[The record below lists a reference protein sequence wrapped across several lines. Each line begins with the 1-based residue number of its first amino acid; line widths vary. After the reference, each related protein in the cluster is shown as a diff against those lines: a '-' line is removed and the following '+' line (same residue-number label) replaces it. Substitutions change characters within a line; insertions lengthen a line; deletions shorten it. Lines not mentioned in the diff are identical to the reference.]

1 MAGYLKRYIVV
12 EGPIGVGKTSLTGML
27 AEEFGFRTV
36 LEKAEENP
44 FLPRYYKD
52 PARFALQTQIFF
64 LLSRYGQQKELA
76 QQDLFSSGVVCDYL
90 FAKDRIFASVALE
103 SDELA
108 LYNQLFS
115 ALDARVPR
123 PDLVIFLQAP
133 SDVLLTRIR
142 ARGREYEREVSREYL
157 QAVNEAYNRFFF
169 MYDETPLLVI
179 NTAEVDFVKRPEDF
193 QDLVREIRRMRKGTQ
208 FYVPLGS
215 G

>member
-1 MAGYLKRYIVV
+1 MATGEKRYIVV
-12 EGPIGVGKTSLTGML
+12 EGPIGVGKTSLTERL
-27 AEEFGFRTV
+27 AAEFGFRTV
-36 LEKAEENP
+36 MEKVEENP

-52 PARFALQTQIFF
+52 PARFAMQTQLFF
-64 LLSRYGQQKELA
+64 LLSRYGQQKELS

-103 SDELA
+103 SDELL

-115 ALDARVPR
+115 TLDARIPK

-133 SDVLLTRIR
+133 SDVLLSRIKM
-142 ARGREYEREVSREYL
+142 RGREYEREVAREYL
-157 QAVNEAYNRFFF
+157 QAINEAYNRFFF
-169 MYDETPLLVI
+169 GYDETPLLVI
-179 NTAEVDFVKRPEDF
+179 NTSEVDFVKRPGDF
-193 QDLVREIRRMRKGTQ
+193 QDLVREIRRMKKGTL